1 MSTTVLDLRGRDLI
15 IIPPK
20 DMLHLPTEELQQA
33 LFGDYLPTAIR
44 IAMGRDK
51 RQHFLRTLPMNFS
64 AVKSALRKHQTPFS
78 VAFEERPALPF
89 ETLLS
94 IEPRPYQEEALT
106 RWLAEGSAGVVV
118 LPTGA
123 GKTLVA
129 AMAIHETGLWTLVVV
144 PTLDLLQQWRNALI
158 AALGLARAS
167 EVLQADESAMG
178 AMMELDSKADKSV
191 PSPVTSP
198 ALSDK
203 IGVFGGGDK
212 DIRPVTIITY
222 DSAALYPRELRRF
235 GLLIFDECHHLPAPT
250 YRLIAES
257 AFTPLRLGLSATPE
271 RSDMAHVDLDGLI
284 GLEVYRRSPSE
295 LTEGRFL
302 AQYQEVR
309 IDIALSSEDEARY
322 AVQRDIYRSFLRR
335 RRISIN
341 SPEDFQ
347 KKLIFLS
354 ARDPEAREA
363 MLAWREA
370 RSIAMN
376 APAKYAE
383 IERLLR
389 LHASDQVILFSE
401 YNPVVE
407 EISRR
412 FCLPNITYKTPAEER
427 RIILE
432 RFRTGQYS
440 KLVTGRVLNEGVDVP
455 DCRVAIIVS
464 GNSTRREYIQRLGR
478 VLRPKLEQ
486 AVLYELVTAGTTE
499 EDIAKRRR

>member
-1 MSTTVLDLRGRDLI
+1 MPTTTLELRGRDLI

-20 DMLHLPTEELQQA
+20 ELLPLPTEELQEI
-33 LFGDYLPTAIR
+33 LFGNHLPTAIR
-44 IAMGRDK
+44 ISMGRDK
-51 RQHFLRTLPMNFS
+51 RQHFLRTQPMNFS
-64 AVKSALRKHQTPFS
+64 IVKNALRKQETPFT

-89 ETLLS
+89 ETSLAL
-94 IEPRPYQEEALT
+94 EPRPYQEEALT
-106 RWLAEGSAGVVV
+106 SWLAEGSSGVVV

-129 AMAIHETGLWTLVVV
+129 AMAIHETGLWTLAVV
-144 PTLDLLQQWRNALI
+144 PTLDLLQQWRNAL
-158 AALGLARAS
+158 ASALGLFTG
-167 EVLQADESAMG
+167 ADESAVG
-178 AMMELDSKADKSV
+178 AINRPLRDGTAIQEM
-191 PSPVTSP
+191 
-198 ALSDK
+198 
-203 IGVFGGGDK
+203 IGVFGGGEK
-212 DIRPVTIITY
+212 DIRPITIITY
-222 DSAALYPRELRRF
+222 DSAALYPRELQHF

-271 RSDMAHVDLDGLI
+271 RGDMAHVDLDGLI
-284 GLEVYRRSPSE
+284 GPEVYRRSPSE
-295 LTEGRFL
+295 LTEGRYL
-302 AQYQEVR
+302 AQYEEIC

-322 AVQRDIYRSFLRR
+322 AEQRDIYRSFLRR
-335 RRISIN
+335 RRISIQ

-389 LHASDQVILFSE
+389 LHAHDQVILFSE

-412 FCLPNITYKTPAEER
+412 FCLPSITYKTPAEER

-432 RFRTGQYS
+432 RFRAGQYS
-440 KLVTGRVLNEGVDVP
+440 KLATGRVLNEGVDVP

-464 GNSTRREYIQRLGR
+464 GNSTKREYIQRLGR

-486 AVLYELVTAGTTE
+486 ALLYELVTTGTTE
-499 EDIAKRRR
+499 EEIAKRRR